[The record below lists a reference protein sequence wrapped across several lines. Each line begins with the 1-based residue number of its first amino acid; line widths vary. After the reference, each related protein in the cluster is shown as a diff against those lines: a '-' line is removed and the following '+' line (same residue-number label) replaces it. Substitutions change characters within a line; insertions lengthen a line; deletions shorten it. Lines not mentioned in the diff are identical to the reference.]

1 MLWFDHF
8 LQKQQYEGSQGNA
21 PVSVP
26 PGPYFVTLFLI
37 KSLHHIILH
46 LLLDIESDYTNQSF
60 FFFISQISSI
70 SCALS
75 NM

>member
-8 LQKQQYEGSQGNA
+8 LQKQQYEGNQGNA

-26 PGPYFVTLFLI
+26 PGSYFVSLFLT

-46 LLLDIESDYTNQSF
+46 LLLDIESDYTS
-60 FFFISQISSI
+60 
-70 SCALS
+70 
-75 NM
+75 